1 MLCIDS
7 TSSIMQSNY
16 DKSGMYRQAANY
28 NTNLLS
34 IVSLSLRSI
43 EGRVQYPT
51 LRVVFIFDKD
61 GISPGTAEAVPGY
74 LYTVS

>member
-16 DKSGMYRQAANY
+16 DKSGMHHQAANY

-34 IVSLSLRSI
+34 VVSLSLRGITGSI
-43 EGRVQYPT
+43 QYC
-51 LRVVFIFDKD
+51 LSCAYSSKM
-61 GISPGTAEAVPGY
+61 STA
-74 LYTVS
+74 